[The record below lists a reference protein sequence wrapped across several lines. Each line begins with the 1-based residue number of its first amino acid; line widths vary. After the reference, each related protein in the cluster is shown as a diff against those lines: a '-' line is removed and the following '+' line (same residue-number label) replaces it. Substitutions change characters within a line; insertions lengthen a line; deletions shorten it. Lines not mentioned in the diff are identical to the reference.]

1 MAGMKYSPGFE
12 DPSARPRTAR
22 SRGIVVAAALLGIAA
37 LGATFAANP
46 RMAMAHNNLGSVLAM
61 CAQVIGL
68 R

>member
-1 MAGMKYSPGFE
+1 MA
-12 DPSARPRTAR
+12 PSAANPRRAAATTIPRERA

-37 LGATFAANP
+37 LGATFAAYLSP
-46 RMAMAHNNLGSVLAM
+46 SLAMELGSVLAM

>member
-37 LGATFAANP
+37 LGATFAAYLSP
-46 RMAMAHNNLGSVLAM
+46 SLAMELGSVFAM
-61 CAQVIGL
+61 CAQAIGL